1 MLWQNKLSNQIC
13 IKGIPEKRCLF
24 YFYLN
29 CRQKL
34 NGMKKN
40 LSVVCLLGFL
50 AAGGQT
56 ITTKFEQ
63 SQGKQTPTYFEII
76 DWWKKLDERSG
87 KVKMLTMG
95 PGDAGY
101 PLHLVVVANNGDYN
115 FDNIRKNN
123 KRVILIMNGIHP
135 GEPDG
140 IDASILLARDIVTN
154 KTKLPDN
161 TVLAIIPVYNI
172 GGCLNRSAYYRVD
185 QNGPEEFGFRGNSQN
200 LDLNRDFIKC
210 DSREAKSFAELFHL
224 TDPDVFLDNH
234 VSNGADYQHVM
245 TLICTQHSKLGGVM
259 GEFMNKK
266 FEPGLYASMKEKGYD
281 LIPYVNAF
289 GDSPDNGWPE
299 FFEGPRYSSG
309 YAALWHTFSF
319 VAETHM
325 LKPYDQRVKATYE
338 LMKSLI
344 DFTSTNSE
352 EIKNL
357 RSRTKE
363 YVKSAAEFPVSWSLD
378 RSVFDKRIYK
388 GYTAGRKPSD
398 VSGMPRLFYDRSKPY
413 EKEVPFYNFYKPGNF
428 IKKPKAYIIPQGWWR
443 VIDLLK
449 VNKVQMRQLKKDT
462 VIEVEVY
469 RIEEY
474 KTAPRQYEMHHINSD
489 VKTST
494 SVQKISFRKGDY
506 YIPMNQAANRFLI
519 ETLEPTAAD
528 SYFAWNFFDGIL
540 GQKEG
545 FSAYAFEDIAAG
557 YLKTNTEL
565 RTLLEQRKAADTAF
579 AKNGRAQLNFIYE
592 NSPWFETAYLRYP
605 VYRVMN

>member
-1 MLWQNKLSNQIC
+1 MKFLFLLSALC
-13 IKGIPEKRCLF
+13 ISPFI
-24 YFYLN
+24 N
-29 CRQKL
+29 AQ
-34 NGMKKN
+34 
-40 LSVVCLLGFL
+40 V
-50 AAGGQT
+50 

-63 SQGKQTPTYFEII
+63 SNGKQTPTYFEVI
-76 DWWKKLDERSG
+76 DWWQKLDAQSG

-95 PGDAGY
+95 MSDAGF
-101 PLHLVVVANNGDYN
+101 PLHLVVVANNGDHN

-123 KRVILIMNGIHP
+123 KRVILVNNGIHP

-140 IDASILLARDIVTN
+140 IDASMLLARDIVVN
-154 KTKLPDN
+154 KIKLPDN
-161 TVLAIIPVYNI
+161 IVLAIIPLYNI
-172 GGCLNRSAYYRVD
+172 GGCLNRSANYRVD

-210 DSREAKSFAELFHL
+210 DSKEARSFAEIFHL

-245 TLICTQHSKLGGVM
+245 TLICTQHSKLGGPM
-259 GEFMNKK
+259 GGFMNQE

-338 LMKSLI
+338 LMKSFI
-344 DFTSTNSE
+344 DFTSKNSE
-352 EIKNL
+352 II
-357 RSRTKE
+357 RRIRAMTKDV
-363 YVKSAAEFPVSWSLD
+363 VKSQTEFPIAWTLD

-398 VSGMPRLFYDRSKPY
+398 VSGLPRLFYDRTKPY
-413 EKEVPFYNFYKPGNF
+413 EKEIPFYNNYKPSAF
-428 IKKPKAYIIPQGWWR
+428 IQKPKAYLIPQGWWT

-449 VNKVQMRQLKKDT
+449 ANKVQMNRLKKDT
-462 VIEVEVY
+462 TIEVEVY
-469 RIEEY
+469 RIDDY

-489 VKTST
+489 VKTSVT
-494 SVQKISFRKGDY
+494 IKRMNFRKGDY
-506 YIPMNQAANRFLI
+506 YIPMNQVANRFLI

-545 FSAYAFEDIAAG
+545 YSGYAFEDIAAD
-557 YLKTNTEL
+557 YLKNNPDL
-565 RTLLEQRKAADTAF
+565 KAKLSQRVAADTAF
-579 AKNGRAQLNFIYE
+579 AKNGRAQLNFVYE
-592 NSPWFETAYLRYP
+592 NSPWVEPNYLRYP
-605 VYRVMN
+605 VYRVK